1 MKGGCL
7 LKTSTCR
14 SETSASAAS
23 RRGQHPSSLFSI
35 FGRMYKLRLFIVPLF
50 IIALIGAGIYTYQ
63 TIFSGST
70 YASETVNIVEEVRD
84 LSSLA
89 TAEAV
94 ITAIIKEEDN
104 RIFNKEIS
112 VNFPGTKRTIL
123 LVVPATVLAGVNLEA
138 ISEEQLKIDEE
149 KKLITLTLPHAE
161 FLNEPSI
168 QMNNVQTFSDE
179 GLFRGEVKWD
189 EGFDLAAAAQAQIT
203 EEAIKLGILEK
214 AESNAVKTLSNLF
227 HNLGYTAQI
236 DFK

>member
-1 MKGGCL
+1 MKIS
-7 LKTSTCR
+7 TSR
-14 SETSASAAS
+14 SDSSASVVS
-23 RRGQHPSSLFSI
+23 RRGQQPSSLFSI
-35 FGRMYKLRLFIVPLF
+35 ISSMFKLRLLIIPLA
-50 IIALIGAGIYTYQ
+50 ITALIGAGIYTYQ

-70 YASETVNIVEEVRD
+70 YASQTVNIVEEVRD

-94 ITAIIKEEDN
+94 ITTIIKEEDN

-138 ISEEQLKIDEE
+138 ISEEQLMVDEE
-149 KKLITLTLPHAE
+149 NKHVTLTLPHAE

-179 GLFRGEVKWD
+179 GLFRSEVKWE

-203 EEAIKLGILEK
+203 EEAVNLGILEK
-214 AESNAVKTLSNLF
+214 AENNAVKTLSNFF
-227 HNLGYTAQI
+227 HGLGYTAQI